1 MLGMVGWYGV
11 VWGMQMVILN
21 NVFLLFLQL
30 GSSERRSRTNPDTEP
45 EERNSSIAHVSNRG
59 LLPRARVK
67 VRPAG
72 IVMEI
77 AATEVFRYST
87 SVWPTPS
94 PS

>member
-1 MLGMVGWYGV
+1 MLRMVGWYS
-11 VWGMQMVILN
+11 LCN

-30 GSSERRSRTNPDTEP
+30 GSSERRSRTSQDTEP
-45 EERNSSIAHVSNRG
+45 MERNSSTAHVSNRG

-67 VRPAG
+67 VRQAM
-72 IVMEI
+72 IVR
-77 AATEVFRYST
+77 ASTEVFRYST